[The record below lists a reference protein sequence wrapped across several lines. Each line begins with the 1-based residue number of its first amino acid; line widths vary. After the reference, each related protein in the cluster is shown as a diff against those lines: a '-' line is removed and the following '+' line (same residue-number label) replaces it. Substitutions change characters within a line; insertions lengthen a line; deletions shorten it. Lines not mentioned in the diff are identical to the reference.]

1 MEIVNGAQ
9 MKDPQMNDRAR
20 IYAMM
25 YALPVTAGSDSH
37 HIHGLFGSGVE
48 LPRRVERP
56 RDYLE
61 MMRAGELKCLGGGR
75 VLE

>member
-1 MEIVNGAQ
+1 
-9 MKDPQMNDRAR
+9 
-20 IYAMM
+20 M